1 MKDKDSQLIFE
12 AYLNEGSI
20 ANQFAK
26 QVDLIAAQIER
37 GRVDEF
43 DVRDFLKFKPHIRN
57 WEKLIS
63 AVEEENHPLSDG
75 ASDLWNEIQFI
86 GDDVAYMDHAW
97 DEHYLGHDLDA
108 IQELVGFLKSEFEEG
123 THYKLH
129 IERGDDLPNTVSI
142 HKKFQAPVE
151 LERKLAELLDGA
163 SGPPEGE
170 EEDESG
176 WF

>member
-1 MKDKDSQLIFE
+1 
-12 AYLNEGSI
+12 
-20 ANQFAK
+20 
-26 QVDLIAAQIER
+26 
-37 GRVDEF
+37 
-43 DVRDFLKFKPHIRN
+43 
-57 WEKLIS
+57 
-63 AVEEENHPLSDG
+63 
-75 ASDLWNEIQFI
+75 
-86 GDDVAYMDHAW
+86 MDHAW